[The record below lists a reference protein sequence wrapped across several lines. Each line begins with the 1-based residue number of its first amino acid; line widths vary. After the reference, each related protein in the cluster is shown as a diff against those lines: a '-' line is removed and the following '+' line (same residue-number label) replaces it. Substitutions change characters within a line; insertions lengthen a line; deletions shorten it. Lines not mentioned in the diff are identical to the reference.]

1 MLKRD
6 GSALGTEQGFY
17 VKTDVEPTLQEAMH
31 HALVHRSALLENLM
45 VDAKGKVDFL
55 DERLGENG
63 RGVLDRRQLKVRRG
77 GRLVSI
83 CADSLDLPPLEQLD
97 GLVFAFITRR
107 NTVYPFAHRLTPEQ
121 GVLAYLWGE
130 SSHSFATVPEK
141 AGESV
146 RIVGMDDFIIGNQGR
161 KVNAFHDIVMDLAAR
176 FPGKVHFFQYNTGG
190 VGEIIEVDKG
200 SGARKLIRKAT
211 RVPIDVM
218 AALQRGDLRGTNEY
232 RKGALS
238 MDEVV
243 RFDGG
248 DLSAYD
254 PANFYSKE
262 QIAAYLAELV
272 EGRRKHT
279 EEIAAQGLRKDIRD
293 LAHRELDQIEAIA
306 GKRKAE
312 AWAPSEPAADREA
325 AEDRAPLSRWITSW
339 EPKRPGRESRFGSK
353 AEAARP
359 GRPGLPRLEIPRP
372 GSPSRHAA
380 ALRGESRRA
389 ALLRFSR
396 GRPGKRRPRENRA
409 ASGRTRTRDFESGLA
424 HPRFVGGDLAH
435 LRALEL
441 DPLDREALERELDVA
456 RRVDVAG
463 VARPLDDLPHD
474 QVVREEQ
481 VARQA
486 VVGGIGA
493 RVREEEE
500 APAVLHD
507 AAQLSAVLR
516 EAIGRDE
523 VHDLP
528 GQDQV
533 EELRGLVEAERRPPR
548 REARPGAAR
557 GSEEAARY
565 PRRGRARRGPRGRRR
580 NPRRADRGRGSRA
593 SLPGTRARERAP
605 GRRTDAPPGR
615 SPAPPVRRTPVRR
628 LLSPVASGT
637 PADPPPAGS
646 RRRRP
651 GRRASAAWAH
661 PASCPCRCFP

>member
-1 MLKRD
+1 MASGPYDPDVYRRFAENLRGCLTGSNIEHPSMWALRRRAMASARTTANGSHVWYSAISSRMAARTVYLGSEKVWLPRATPVQLDIVQKAPEQLHKVLQLLRTLPFVHVRRQMGDNSEFNPICNLYVSVSDPKNYRLAYMWARTMNDVRSSRPGPEFIMVDIPEEHRLRMQVLAIPEYNINLALATDYTGECKKGFLRQAMYRADERGNLGLHAGTKVVRARDQRTGKLKTYGVFMFGLTATGKSTWSCHQLGLDSEHGEGTWVAQDDIVMLKRD
-6 GSALGTEQGFY
+6 GSAFGTEQGFY
-17 VKTDVEPTLQEAMH
+17 VKTDVEPTLQEAMY

-45 VDAKGKVDFL
+45 VDGKGKVDFL

-77 GRLVSI
+77 GSLKSI
-83 CADSLDLPPLEQLD
+83 CADSIDLPPLDQLD
-97 GLVFAFITRR
+97 GVVFAFITRR

-200 SGARKLIRKAT
+200 SGARKLVRKAT
-211 RVPIDVM
+211 RVPIEVM

-254 PANFYSKE
+254 PSNFYSKE
-262 QIAAYLAELV
+262 QIAGYLAELV

-312 AWAPSEPAADREA
+312 AWAPSDPAEDHDA

-339 EPKRPGRESRFGSK
+339 EPKRPGRESRFGS
-353 AEAARP
+353 
-359 GRPGLPRLEIPRP
+359 
-372 GSPSRHAA
+372 
-380 ALRGESRRA
+380 
-389 ALLRFSR
+389 
-396 GRPGKRRPRENRA
+396 
-409 ASGRTRTRDFESGLA
+409 
-424 HPRFVGGDLAH
+424 
-435 LRALEL
+435 
-441 DPLDREALERELDVA
+441 
-456 RRVDVAG
+456 
-463 VARPLDDLPHD
+463 
-474 QVVREEQ
+474 
-481 VARQA
+481 
-486 VVGGIGA
+486 
-493 RVREEEE
+493 
-500 APAVLHD
+500 
-507 AAQLSAVLR
+507 
-516 EAIGRDE
+516 
-523 VHDLP
+523 
-528 GQDQV
+528 
-533 EELRGLVEAERRPPR
+533 
-548 REARPGAAR
+548 
-557 GSEEAARY
+557 
-565 PRRGRARRGPRGRRR
+565 PRGR
-580 NPRRADRGRGSRA
+580 
-593 SLPGTRARERAP
+593 
-605 GRRTDAPPGR
+605 
-615 SPAPPVRRTPVRR
+615 
-628 LLSPVASGT
+628 
-637 PADPPPAGS
+637 
-646 RRRRP
+646 
-651 GRRASAAWAH
+651 SAW
-661 PASCPCRCFP
+661 